1 MPFSLTFILT
11 FCAYWKWVGTIWIT
25 KTPYTVLQSL
35 LLLVKHTRLIYD
47 HLLHASVFTDF
58 NSSLLKW
65 NLLFWGNLW
74 QKMLPWLKG
83 GITTPSNWS
92 SLFSVALEHPT
103 AGQEVVYSGCQPL
116 GCLFVKEGWWY
127 SVNWGIKRLRVQ
139 KCRSH
144 HQIERCIAVTFAVS
158 CTCICTHWV
167 QISTSLTIIN
177 KRSVNIFSNIY
188 WIFFGSAF
196 LGIQETFCL
205 RKIGTKFYPFST
217 NQNSLSVLSHFY
229 PPSLHFY
236 LTRTYIL

>member
-1 MPFSLTFILT
+1 MRSFILRKSLAEDVAIVEGGHHNP
-11 FCAYWKWVGTIWIT
+11 FKLKQFVQCCIRASYSRAGGGLQWLP
-25 KTPYTVLQSL
+25 TPRVS
-35 LLLVKHTRLIYD
+35 
-47 HLLHASVFTDF
+47 
-58 NSSLLKW
+58 
-65 NLLFWGNLW
+65 
-74 QKMLPWLKG
+74 
-83 GITTPSNWS
+83 
-92 SLFSVALEHPT
+92 
-103 AGQEVVYSGCQPL
+103 
-116 GCLFVKEGWWY
+116 VKEGWWY